1 MRMNTAPKIAAGFAA
16 VGLALFLSAPQPA
29 RAHCDT
35 MDGPVVMDAKA
46 ALQKGDVT
54 PVLKWVRESE
64 EAEVRAAFQ
73 KTIDVRGLSAAAEE
87 LADRFFFETL
97 VRLHRLGEGEPYT
110 GLQAAT
116 EIDETV
122 EDADKALVTGEVE
135 PLARLVAERVA
146 AGVRERFARA
156 RNLKRHA
163 DDSVAAGR
171 RYVAAYVDF
180 IHFVEGLARESAV
193 DPEGRR
199 H

>member
-1 MRMNTAPKIAAGFAA
+1 MPLRVSLVVVMLVAFALAPTHE
-16 VGLALFLSAPQPA
+16 A

-35 MDGPVVMDAKA
+35 LNGPVVSA
-46 ALQKGDVT
+46 ARIALRTNDVT

-64 EAEVRAAFQ
+64 EPEVRRAFQ
-73 KTIDVRGLSAAAEE
+73 KTIAVRSLNAAAEE

-110 GLQAAT
+110 GLQATADL
-116 EIDETV
+116 DESV
-122 EDADKALVTGEVE
+122 EGADHALRTGNVE
-135 PLARLVAERVA
+135 PLERMVSERVA
-146 AGVRERFARA
+146 KGVRARFARA
-156 RNLKRHA
+156 RDLQRHA

-180 IHFVEGLARESAV
+180 IHFVDAAARDTVV
-193 DPEGRR
+193 DAEGR

>member
-1 MRMNTAPKIAAGFAA
+1 MLLRRSLVVVMLLAFCLAPTRD
-16 VGLALFLSAPQPA
+16 A

-35 MDGPVVMDAKA
+35 LNGPVVSA
-46 ALQKGDVT
+46 ARTALRMHDVT

-73 KTIDVRGLSAAAEE
+73 KTLAVRGLNAAAEE

-110 GLQAAT
+110 GLQATADV
-116 EIDETV
+116 DESV
-122 EDADKALVTGEVE
+122 EGADNALRTGDIE
-135 PLARLVAERVA
+135 PLARMASNRVA

-156 RNLKRHA
+156 RELQRHA
-163 DDSVAAGR
+163 DDSVEAGR

-180 IHFVEGLARESAV
+180 IHFVEALSQDSAV
-193 DPEGRR
+193 DLGE
-199 H
+199 HHH